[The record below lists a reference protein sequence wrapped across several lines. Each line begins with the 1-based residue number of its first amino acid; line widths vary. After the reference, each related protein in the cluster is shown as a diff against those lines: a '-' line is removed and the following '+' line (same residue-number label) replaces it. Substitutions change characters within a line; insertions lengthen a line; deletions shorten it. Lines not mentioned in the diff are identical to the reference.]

1 MPYLN
6 RSLSCGGT
14 LGECVNDGGI
24 LKVYTSI
31 SKSEVAC
38 VGAPFYYGHR
48 DIDIQSNNPLGL
60 MALRKDL
67 VGEDQGSSAGTH
79 SVNDRDYVQLSEESD
94 DSEYV
99 TEDE

>member
-1 MPYLN
+1 
-6 RSLSCGGT
+6 
-14 LGECVNDGGI
+14 
-24 LKVYTSI
+24 
-31 SKSEVAC
+31 
-38 VGAPFYYGHR
+38 
-48 DIDIQSNNPLGL
+48 
-60 MALRKDL
+60 MALHKDS